1 MKLRKLLLMGL
12 ISSGMVIGGANI
24 TSAAE
29 FGSNLVIEAKPT
41 TVNVTVPSTA
51 PMVFNEDGTNTLPS
65 AFTLTNNSEIGGVS
79 LTNINLVSPKNAW
92 SLLPNEADLKV
103 QPKDQKKI
111 KLHIGKTGAERLIA
125 PGSTASQGSASFSLG
140 EISIP
145 AKGSETL
152 KFKVERGAFSQAV
165 AEDTAFNMTLTFE
178 FN

>member
-12 ISSGMVIGGANI
+12 LTSGITLGGANVV
-24 TSAAE
+24 SAAD
-29 FGSNLVIEAKPT
+29 FGSNLTIEAKPT

-65 AFTLTNNSEIGGVS
+65 AFTLINNSEIGGVS
-79 LTNINLVSPKNAW
+79 LTNIALESPKSTW
-92 SLLPNEADLKV
+92 SLLSESADLKI

-111 KLHIGKTGAERLIA
+111 KLHIGKTGEEKLIA
-125 PGSTASQGSASFSLG
+125 PGSNASQGSASFNLG
-140 EISIP
+140 QISIP